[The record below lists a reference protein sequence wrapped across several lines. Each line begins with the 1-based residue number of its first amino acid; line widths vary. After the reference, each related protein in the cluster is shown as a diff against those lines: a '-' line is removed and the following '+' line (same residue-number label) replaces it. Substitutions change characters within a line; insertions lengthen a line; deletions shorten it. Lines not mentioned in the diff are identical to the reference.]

1 LTRDDNAL
9 QASLRNELVALLH
22 AKRHEE
28 ALALL
33 YRALAESP
41 AAPELQRGI
50 DHLKNFLI
58 VGYAKRLGGLDRVAP
73 PIPAS
78 VSRKPEAMLVGRYI
92 DGVTTF
98 GDIAQTCPLGLLR
111 TLQVLVGLFAPPLE
125 DEAAASSRG
134 KPAGEVASAREP
146 ASVLSLVTRLQA
158 PVEIAD
164 SKPREAPESARMLPA
179 APLSTAAEDPAAAAQ
194 AEAEAEKAYRALFQ
208 TGTTAFVQRRFR
220 EAVEAFEE
228 CARLRPEDKS
238 VLVMLRRSQ
247 QDLRNQIE

>member
-1 LTRDDNAL
+1 MATPLTREDNAL
-9 QASLRNELVALLH
+9 EASLRNELVALLR

-73 PIPAS
+73 PVPAAI
-78 VSRKPEAMLVGRYI
+78 SRKPEAMLVGRYI
-92 DGVTTF
+92 DGVATF

-111 TLQVLVGLFAPPLE
+111 TLQVLVGVFAPPTA
-125 DEAAASSRG
+125 DEGEPSSRG
-134 KPAGEVASAREP
+134 KVPSEAASAREP
-146 ASVLSLVTRLQA
+146 ASVLSLVTRLQG
-158 PVEIAD
+158 PVE
-164 SKPREAPESARMLPA
+164 SSELKPSSAPGSARMLPA
-179 APLSTAAEDPAAAAQ
+179 APASAAAETP
-194 AEAEAEKAYRALFQ
+194 EAELEKTYRALFAA
-208 TGTTAFVQRRFR
+208 GTTAFVQRRFR
-220 EAVEAFEE
+220 EAVDAFEE
-228 CARLRPEDKS
+228 CARLRPDDKA
-238 VLVMLRRSQ
+238 VHVMLRRSQ